1 MPSKLCI
8 SQTQRALRIKKLN
21 FKEIKLILSHVKILP
36 SKENIIEEGQTM
48 PIQVKADLLVTNTIN
63 RVIND
68 EKETTANHETEAKSS
83 L

>member
-8 SQTQRALRIKKLN
+8 PQTQRALRIKKLN
-21 FKEIKLILSHVKILP
+21 FKEIKLILWHVKILP
-36 SKENIIEEGQTM
+36 SKKNIIEEGQAM

-68 EKETTANHETEAKSS
+68 EKETTANPETEAKSS